1 MTTPKLGALQ
11 RPRPE
16 AVDDANAH
24 VHYVL
29 LVDDGPALGIKS
41 IQL

>member
-1 MTTPKLGALQ
+1 MAKMTTPKLGALQ

-16 AVDDANAH
+16 AVDDANA
-24 VHYVL
+24 VL
-29 LVDDGPALGIKS
+29 LVDDGPALGITS